1 VRLQATGLSKTLGGR
16 AVVQGVDFC
25 VEPGNILGL
34 LGPNGAGKTTTF
46 RMVAGLLEPDQ
57 GRVELGGRPLRG
69 SLAQRVRAGLGY
81 LPQRPA
87 MFSGLSVRQQLLVP
101 LEVRGVAASEAD
113 RLLEQAGLRELA
125 GASAERLSGG
135 ERRRLELARCLATDP
150 RVVLLDEPFAGVD
163 PVSVGQLCEQLREL
177 AARGLA
183 LLITDHAAREAL
195 SICDRVVLLDQ
206 GSVLAEG
213 SPAEIQEDPRVRE
226 RWLGHDWPAVELP

>member
-150 RVVLLDEPFAGVD
+150 RVVLLDEPFAG
-163 PVSVGQLCEQLREL
+163 
-177 AARGLA
+177 LA